1 VLKPP
6 WLTCIGLHLPV
17 KARLLTQELDR
28 GGNATLRHDET
39 FMPAETGLSTEH
51 H

>member
-1 VLKPP
+1 MLKTP
-6 WLTCIGLHLPV
+6 WLTCIDLPCRV

-39 FMPAETGLSTEH
+39 SMPAETRT
-51 H
+51 